1 MRNVKLTIEYDGT
14 NYCGWQKQNNEKT
27 IQEEIEKAIYKAVGE
42 VVEVIGSSRTDAGVH
57 ARGMVANFKT
67 NATIPFDRFKYA
79 INDKLPDDIAIIESE
94 EVSEDFHARYDSKGK
109 TYCYSIINR
118 QQKPAIG
125 RNYVYHFKWD
135 LDIEKMR
142 EACKHFIGK
151 HDFKA
156 FRSLGSSVKTTERTI
171 KELYIESEGEKI
183 NIFITAD
190 GFLYNMVRIIAGT
203 LVDVGLGKNKPE
215 DIEKIINSKDRN
227 FAGKTLQP
235 NGLYL
240 LNVEYE

>member
-57 ARGMVANFKT
+57 ARKMVANFKT
-67 NATIPFDRFKYA
+67 NATIPFDKFKYA

-135 LDIEKMR
+135 LDIEKMKC
-142 EACKHFIGK
+142 ACKYFIGK

-171 KELYIESEGEKI
+171 KELYIESEAEKI

-190 GFLYNMVRIIAGT
+190 GFLYNMVRIIVGT
-203 LVDVGLGKNKPE
+203 LLKVGRGKIPVE
-215 DIEKIINSKDRN
+215 DIEKIILLGDRKK
-227 FAGKTLQP
+227 AGPCVPAQ
-235 NGLYL
+235 GLILEKVY
-240 LNVEYE
+240 Y

>member
-57 ARGMVANFKT
+57 ARKMVANFKT
-67 NATIPFDRFKYA
+67 NATIPFDKFKYA
-79 INDKLPDDIAIIESE
+79 INDKLPDDIAMIESE

-142 EACKHFIGK
+142 EACKYFIGK

-190 GFLYNMVRIIAGT
+190 GFLYNMVRIIVGT
-203 LVDVGLGKNKPE
+203 LLKVGRGKIPVE
-215 DIEKIINSKDRN
+215 DIEKIILLGDRKK
-227 FAGKTLQP
+227 AGPCVPAQ
-235 NGLYL
+235 GLILEKVY
-240 LNVEYE
+240 Y

>member
-67 NATIPFDRFKYA
+67 NATIPFDKFKYA

-142 EACKHFIGK
+142 EACKYFIGK

-190 GFLYNMVRIIAGT
+190 GFLYNMVRIIVGT
-203 LVDVGLGKNKPE
+203 LLKVGRGKIPIE
-215 DIEKIINSKDRN
+215 DIEKIILLGDRKK
-227 FAGKTLQP
+227 AGPCVPAQ
-235 NGLYL
+235 GLILEKVY
-240 LNVEYE
+240 Y

>member
-57 ARGMVANFKT
+57 ARKMVANFKT
-67 NATIPFDRFKYA
+67 NATIPFDKFKYA

-142 EACKHFIGK
+142 EACKYFIGK

-190 GFLYNMVRIIAGT
+190 GFLYNMVRIIVGT
-203 LVDVGLGKNKPE
+203 LLKVGRGKIPVE
-215 DIEKIINSKDRN
+215 DIEKIILLGDRKK
-227 FAGKTLQP
+227 AGPCVPAQ
-235 NGLYL
+235 GLILEKVY
-240 LNVEYE
+240 Y

>member
-67 NATIPFDRFKYA
+67 NATIPFDKFKYA

-135 LDIEKMR
+135 LNIEKMR

-171 KELYIESEGEKI
+171 EELYIESEGEKI

-190 GFLYNMVRIIAGT
+190 GFLYNMVRIIVGT
-203 LVDVGLGKNKPE
+203 LLKVGRGKIPVE
-215 DIEKIINSKDRN
+215 DIEKIILLGDRKK
-227 FAGKTLQP
+227 AGPCVPAQ
-235 NGLYL
+235 GLILEKVY
-240 LNVEYE
+240 Y

>member
-171 KELYIESEGEKI
+171 EELYIESEGEKI

-190 GFLYNMVRIIAGT
+190 GFLYNMVRIIVGT
-203 LVDVGLGKNKPE
+203 LLKVGRGKIPVE
-215 DIEKIINSKDRN
+215 DIEKIILLGDRKK
-227 FAGKTLQP
+227 AGPCVPAQ
-235 NGLYL
+235 GLILEKVY
-240 LNVEYE
+240 Y

>member
-67 NATIPFDRFKYA
+67 NATIPFDKFKYA

-171 KELYIESEGEKI
+171 EELYIESEGEKI

-190 GFLYNMVRIIAGT
+190 GFLYNMVRIIVGT
-203 LVDVGLGKNKPE
+203 LLKVGRGKIPVE
-215 DIEKIINSKDRN
+215 DIEKIILLGDRKK
-227 FAGKTLQP
+227 AGPCVPAQ
-235 NGLYL
+235 GLILEKVFY
-240 LNVEYE
+240 

>member
-67 NATIPFDRFKYA
+67 NATIPFDKFKYA

-109 TYCYSIINR
+109 NYCYSIINR

-171 KELYIESEGEKI
+171 EELYIESEGEKI

-190 GFLYNMVRIIAGT
+190 GFLYNMVRIIVGT
-203 LVDVGLGKNKPE
+203 LLKVGRGKIPVE
-215 DIEKIINSKDRN
+215 DIEKIILLGDRKK
-227 FAGKTLQP
+227 AGPCVPAQ
-235 NGLYL
+235 GLILEKVY
-240 LNVEYE
+240 Y

>member
-57 ARGMVANFKT
+57 ARKMVANFKT
-67 NATIPFDRFKYA
+67 NATIPFDKFKYA

-171 KELYIESEGEKI
+171 EELYIESEGEKI

-190 GFLYNMVRIIAGT
+190 GFLYNMVRIIVGT
-203 LVDVGLGKNKPE
+203 LLKVGRGKIPVE
-215 DIEKIINSKDRN
+215 DIEKIILLGDRKK
-227 FAGKTLQP
+227 AGPCVPAQ
-235 NGLYL
+235 GLILEKVY
-240 LNVEYE
+240 Y